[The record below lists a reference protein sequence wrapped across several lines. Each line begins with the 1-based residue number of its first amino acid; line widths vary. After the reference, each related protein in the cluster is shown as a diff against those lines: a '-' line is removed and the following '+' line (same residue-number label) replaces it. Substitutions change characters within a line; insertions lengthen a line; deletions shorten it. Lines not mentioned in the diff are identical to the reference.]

1 MTWLIDTLIVT
12 GALIALVLVLRRP
25 VARAFG
31 PGLAYALWLLPLLR
45 LVLPP
50 LVLPAP
56 AEAPAEVVT
65 VVASAPAAASA
76 APAFDWQPLV
86 LGLWLAGAAAY
97 LAWRAL
103 GYAEFRRNLLRRARP
118 VGWSGKVR
126 LVETPDAPGPVAF
139 GLIDRIVALP
149 PGFMAQHDR
158 TARDLAIA
166 HELEHHAGR
175 DLAINLAMQPLLALH
190 WFNPLAWIGWR
201 ALRRDQE
208 AACDARVLA
217 ARAPSLREAYG
228 RMIAVHAL
236 RGQPGLAA
244 ALACP
249 IAAEKNIVYRLRS
262 LTMNEPSPRRRLL
275 GRALIGAG
283 AVALPL
289 TATITYAAADEP
301 KASEPQVR
309 TVKKIMIVDHQDG
322 AAHDEDKLVTRVI
335 ERDGKTIVLKTSKP
349 LSDAEAE
356 AALAGLPEL
365 PEPPAPPVPPAP
377 PAAPDGKQV
386 RRVMVIEGG
395 AAPMVMSHDGKDGPR
410 VFVLRRDG
418 KDGGAHA
425 MALAGDGA
433 AIACK
438 DGKQASAID
447 AEENKDGKR
456 QIVRMRF
463 CSAAGAEANAGAALR
478 KARERISA
486 DTNLSPEVKARVLE
500 QLDAEIAKAG

>member
-45 LVLPP
+45 LLLPP

-56 AEAPAEVVT
+56 AQGTAEVVT
-65 VVASAPAAASA
+65 VVAGEPVVTAS

-86 LGLWLAGAAAY
+86 LALWLAGAAAY
-97 LAWRAL
+97 LGWRAL
-103 GYAEFRRNLLRRARP
+103 GYVEFRGKLLRGAHP
-118 VGWSGKVR
+118 VGWSGAVR
-126 LVETPDAPGPVAF
+126 LVETPSAPGPVAF

-175 DLAINLAMQPLLALH
+175 DLAVNIAMQPLLALH

-201 ALRRDQE
+201 ALRSDQE

-262 LTMNEPSPRRRLL
+262 LTMKEPSPRRRLL

-283 AVALPL
+283 AIALPL

-301 KASEPQVR
+301 KAPEPQVR
-309 TVKKIMIVDHQDG
+309 TVKQIMIVDHQDG
-322 AAHDEDKLVTRVI
+322 ASPDDPKLVTRVI
-335 ERDGKTIVLKTSKP
+335 ERDGKTIVLKTTKP

-356 AALAGLPEL
+356 AALASLPEL
-365 PEPPAPPVPPAP
+365 PEPPAAPQPPEP

-395 AAPMVMSHDGKDGPR
+395 AAPMLLGHEGKDGPR
-410 VFVLRRDG
+410 VFMLRHDG
-418 KDGGAHA
+418 KEGGAHA
-425 MALAGDGA
+425 LALAGDGA
-433 AIACK
+433 AIACR
-438 DGKQASAID
+438 DGKQSSAID
-447 AEENKDGKR
+447 AEDSKDGKR

-463 CSAAGAEANAGAALR
+463 CSAGGAEANVGAALR

-486 DTNLSPEVKARVLE
+486 DSNLSPEVKARVLE
-500 QLDAEIAKAG
+500 QLDAEIGKAG